1 MSIMKGLVPEFFL
14 SLRGY
19 LRQLFVKDLTA
30 GIIHAM
36 VLLLIMLLLSP
47 LTAHIPMTVLTDLT
61 VAIGVGMLLAI
72 ALLFRRILDV
82 SSVEQIGVG
91 EITDEPLADEDVEL
105 PSRVEVYEV
114 EGPFFFG
121 IANKFEE
128 VMVAVHDHPEVRIIR
143 MRRVPFID
151 STGLHNLQMVLSRQR
166 RRGVH
171 VVLSGVRPAVYTHLE
186 QTGII
191 DQLGREN
198 VLPTFAEAQKRAVA
212 LYEEITQD

>member
-1 MSIMKGLVPEFFL
+1 MKGLVPEFFL